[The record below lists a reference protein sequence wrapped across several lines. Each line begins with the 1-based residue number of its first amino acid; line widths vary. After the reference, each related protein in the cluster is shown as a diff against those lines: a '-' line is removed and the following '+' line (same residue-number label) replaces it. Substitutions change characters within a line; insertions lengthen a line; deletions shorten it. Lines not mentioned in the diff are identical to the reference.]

1 MKGEPLLSIS
11 GLCAGYGKIQVLR
24 DVDIE
29 VAEGGFTAIVG
40 ANGAGKTTL
49 IKSIMGLVGATGR
62 ATFRGASLL
71 DIPAHRRVELGIG
84 YIPEGR
90 RVFPELS
97 VEENLRVTASRMH
110 ARSRGSGASRAEAGA
125 RGSKSVEREMLDR
138 VYAHFP
144 RLGERRT
151 QAAGSLSG
159 GEQQMLAFGRALAL
173 KPTVIL
179 ADEISLGLAPIV
191 VDRLFELLAQ
201 LHGEGTTIIL
211 AEQNARLALEAAETA
226 YVLEAGRVILK
237 GSARE
242 LRTDSKVVD
251 AYLQNL

>member
-1 MKGEPLLSIS
+1 MKGDPLLSIS
-11 GLCAGYGKIQVLR
+11 SLCAGYGKIQVLR

-29 VAEGGFTAIVG
+29 VAEGEFTAIVG

-49 IKSIMGLVGATGR
+49 IKSIMGLVGATGT
-62 ATFRGASLL
+62 ATFRGRSLL

-97 VEENLRVTASRMH
+97 VEENLRVTASRMR
-110 ARSRGSGASRAEAGA
+110 ALSRAEAGA
-125 RGSKSVEREMLDR
+125 RSRKSAERDILDR

-173 KPTVIL
+173 EPTVIV

-242 LRTDSKVVD
+242 LSADPKVVD

>member
-1 MKGEPLLSIS
+1 MRGESLLSVS

-24 DVDIE
+24 DASLE
-29 VAEGGFTAIVG
+29 VAEGEFTAIVG

-49 IKSIMGLVGATGR
+49 LKCLMGLLR
-62 ATFRGASLL
+62 ASAGSADFRGRSLL
-71 DIPAHRRVELGIG
+71 GQSAHRRVELGIG

-97 VEENLRVTASRMH
+97 VEENLRVTATRRP
-110 ARSRGSGASRAEAGA
+110 RSSAAS
-125 RGSKSVEREMLDR
+125 ERSILER
-138 VYAHFP
+138 IYGYFP
-144 RLGERRT
+144 RLAERRS

-173 KPTVIL
+173 EPTVLI

-191 VDRLFELLAQ
+191 VDRLFELLGE
-201 LHGEGTTIIL
+201 LHRGGTTIIL
-211 AEQNARLALEAAETA
+211 AEQNARLALEAAQTA
-226 YVLEAGRVILK
+226 YVLEAGRVILR
-237 GSARE
+237 GPARQ
-242 LRTDSKVVD
+242 LSSDPKVVD